1 MTPPTAGAQAGETPT
16 LLRWAA
22 DGGGPPEL
30 LGDLA
35 LATGRPHGLFH
46 NVEAGTEYL
55 YHINDGKVD
64 ETHASA
70 LLRSAPLRSAA
81 ICSNLLPVVDH
92 ISRSMCVGSEHNF
105 HRVGPSRGL

>member
-1 MTPPTAGAQAGETPT
+1 VIPPTAGAQAGETPT

-70 LLRSAPLRSAA
+70 LLRSAPLRSAPLRSALLQSAA
-81 ICSNLLPVVDH
+81 ICSL
-92 ISRSMCVGSEHNF
+92 
-105 HRVGPSRGL
+105 